1 MLERFLLASTV
12 TWLLYVSLQLGQSPV
27 TPNTIHQTA
36 KGVTIEEPM
45 GSPHEPLFG
54 KFTVAQK

>member
-12 TWLLYVSLQLGQSPV
+12 TWLLYMSLQLGQSPV
-27 TPNTIHQTA
+27 TPNTMNQTA
-36 KGVTIEEPM
+36 NHVTVEQLETPS
-45 GSPHEPLFG
+45 GNPRFG

>member
-12 TWLLYVSLQLGQSPV
+12 TWLLYMSLQLGQSPV
-27 TPNTIHQTA
+27 TPNTMNQTA
-36 KGVTIEEPM
+36 NRVTVERLETP
-45 GSPHEPLFG
+45 SDHPRFG

>member
-27 TPNTIHQTA
+27 TPNAMNRTA
-36 KGVTIEEPM
+36 NHVAVEDVESFSDNPK
-45 GSPHEPLFG
+45 FG
-54 KFTVAQK
+54 QFTVAQK

>member
-12 TWLLYVSLQLGQSPV
+12 TWLLYMSLQLGQSPV
-27 TPNTIHQTA
+27 TPKAIHQTA
-36 KGVTIEEPM
+36 NRVTIEETMVYSHDPQ
-45 GSPHEPLFG
+45 FG

>member
-27 TPNTIHQTA
+27 TPITIHQT
-36 KGVTIEEPM
+36 GNSFTVEEQM
-45 GSPHEPLFG
+45 GSPHEPHFS